1 MVVGDVVNGIGLDST
16 LFSFQPAAGVEV
28 IVTHMA
34 INSGWYSLGTTAGV
48 GTGKIYYGSNNAQPS
63 PSIQGGTKICINNT
77 NFLYFNASA
86 GFQANFS
93 GIQIK

>member
-1 MVVGDVVNGIGLDST
+1 MVVGDVVNGIGVVST

-28 IVTHMA
+28 IITHMA
-34 INSGWYSLGTTAGV
+34 INSAWYTLGTTAGA

-77 NFLYFNASA
+77 NFIYFAASA
-86 GFQANFS
+86 TYQANFS